1 MLSGRTVLIVE
12 AQYLIA
18 LDLQDAL
25 DHLAPGKVVIAQD
38 PSHARELAEDWRNCG
53 LAIIEV
59 ERELHGHIALVGELL
74 RRGIPVIGLTA
85 DPELARHVDWFAGT
99 PTLLKPASSQSI
111 LALLDDLFAA
121 QKE

>member
-18 LDLQDAL
+18 LDLQDSL

-38 PSHARELAEDWRNCG
+38 PGHAHELAGDWLDCG
-53 LAIIEV
+53 LAIIEA
-59 ERELHGHIALVGELL
+59 ERELPGHIALVGELL
-74 RRGIPVIGLTA
+74 RRGVPVIGLTA
-85 DPELARHVDWFAGT
+85 DPELGRHVDWFAGT

-111 LALLDDLFAA
+111 LALLDDLLAA